1 MSILLSLSSYLL
13 IIILFFNKKG
23 FFIKLMNYREDLEIK
38 LQKVTL
44 AMQEVV
50 EDIYKTD
57 QEKQRIISKLIE
69 FKEAIISKCIELNIE
84 LEAA

>member
-1 MSILLSLSSYLL
+1 
-13 IIILFFNKKG
+13 
-23 FFIKLMNYREDLEIK
+23 MNYREDLEIK

-57 QEKQRIISKLIE
+57 QEKQRTIEKLND
-69 FKEAIISKCIELNIE
+69 FKEALLSKAIELNIE

>member
-1 MSILLSLSSYLL
+1 M
-13 IIILFFNKKG
+13 FFNKKDN
-23 FFIKLMNYREDLEIK
+23 FVKLMNHREDLEIK

-57 QEKQRIISKLIE
+57 QEKQRIIDKLID
-69 FKEAIISKCIELNIE
+69 FKEAIISKGIELNIE

>member
-1 MSILLSLSSYLL
+1 
-13 IIILFFNKKG
+13 
-23 FFIKLMNYREDLEIK
+23 MNYREDLEIK

-44 AMQEVV
+44 AIQEVV

-57 QEKQRIISKLIE
+57 QEKQKIIFKLIE
-69 FKEAIISKCIELNIE
+69 FKEAIISKGIELKIE

>member
-1 MSILLSLSSYLL
+1 
-13 IIILFFNKKG
+13 
-23 FFIKLMNYREDLEIK
+23 MNYREDLEIK

-50 EDIYKTD
+50 EDISKTD
-57 QEKQRIISKLIE
+57 QEKQKIISKLFE
-69 FKEAIISKCIELNIE
+69 FKEAIISKGIELNIE